1 MAVCE
6 LENGEMLDLPICL
19 FPSAPKEREVYD
31 LTLTQRDDLMTER
44 KDRISSLFAKLKNK

>member
-6 LENGEMLDLPICL
+6 LENGEMLDLPIFL